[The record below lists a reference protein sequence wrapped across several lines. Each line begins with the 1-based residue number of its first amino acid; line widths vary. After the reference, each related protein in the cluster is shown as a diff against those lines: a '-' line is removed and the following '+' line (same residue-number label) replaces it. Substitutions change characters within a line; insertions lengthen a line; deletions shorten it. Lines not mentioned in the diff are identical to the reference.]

1 MTDQFKKIH
10 PGAMSGMTGPLGG
23 RGSKASPPRKRTRP
37 QKERR
42 KKPRKK
48 DKTRKTLLSE
58 SSKRKLSRKAAKVS
72 KSAAKRLVRP
82 ARVDTQ
88 ETMMK
93 KYGLTKAMVKATN
106 KPLQKAINKRQSS
119 REAKKIAAKHKKE
132 INDDETNIR
141 RLVNRVSDELI
152 YKDRPETLK
161 QYREYDRQHTPKKL
175 AKAWEERALKQ
186 DLKSQEYKKIARK
199 KIGNKRLHRQLKRD
213 VKQRKN

>member
-1 MTDQFKKIH
+1 M
-10 PGAMSGMTGPLGG
+10 ARYMTGPPSRSSGDMAMNLGFGGG
-23 RGSKASPPRKRTRP
+23 RIK
-37 QKERR
+37 
-42 KKPRKK
+42 
-48 DKTRKTLLSE
+48 RKTLLSE
-58 SSKRKLSRKAAKVS
+58 PSKKKLSRKAAKVS

-88 ETMMK
+88 EAMMN
-93 KYGLTKAMVKATN
+93 KAMVKATN

-119 REAKKIAAKHKKE
+119 REAKKIAAEHKKE
-132 INDDETNIR
+132 INDDEANIR